1 MESINKV
8 TSSKSTQGLALVTD
22 SNGVI
27 NESRLSDVKI
37 TLLKNVTRPSDF
49 SVVPLCEVLES
60 IRSGQYQ
67 KEIDVLRG
75 AYQENRKQYTEGKL
89 RLPSVCFSGVFNGS
103 ARNNNFTH
111 HSGIFIVDIDDLSV
125 DAIGS
130 IKQRITQIRYI
141 VFVFVSP
148 SGVGLKVGVHISK
161 VSDGQAY
168 KECFNSVKTLFEEIC
183 AIDESGKDV
192 SRKCFVSHDPDM
204 YVNYSA
210 IVFEPVMSAVDVN
223 LYSEKALP
231 PVSRNIDHRVFPSKG
246 VLPLD
251 VLSALNSINP
261 DCDYTDWLAIG
272 MAVHNASDGSIEGF
286 QLWDSWSMQGESYPD
301 AIGETRYKW
310 ESFSGYNETPI
321 TVRTLYKKAYESGW
335 EGLGY
340 SELVELTTTLCADD
354 IDRTTDVIELMGK
367 CRLTPIEVD
376 SLLKKIKQKTSWSM
390 GALRESFKNDRSGS
404 CGNDQMK
411 IFREVRSAIGD
422 DNLIFAQSWFYKWNE
437 SGVWEKLEDI
447 YISQRLQTHCDNAG
461 YSYTASVIE
470 SSKKLMA
477 NSSYLKGH
485 IFDQCSNVI
494 NCLSGELH
502 FIGNKWELKEFDK
515 LSYRTTQIRTEY
527 DRDADCPRYKQF
539 LDEVFE
545 GEPDKEARK
554 TLLLEMMGYSLIQST
569 DYEKFMIL
577 TGVGANGKSVVLNIL
592 IAMLGQRQVSGVRPT
607 QLDNKFQVAH
617 LHGKLA
623 NVVTELPEGAVLRDS
638 EIKGISSGEL
648 MTAEHKNKDP
658 FDFSPFATLWMATN
672 HMPHCRDHSNAIY
685 RRAEVL
691 SFNREFKGD
700 KADTDLS
707 NKLIKELPGIFKM
720 ATDAIAGVFI
730 TGQFTHCPS
739 SEKAKSSWRLESDQ
753 VMQFLADEYEEVS
766 GETVLL
772 KDVFNTYKHIWVLHS
787 GTKHTYGRNKFYQR
801 LKELGCTV
809 KDTNHGDA
817 LVGYRIKPTET

>member
-8 TSSKSTQGLALVTD
+8 TSSKLTQGLALVTD

-27 NESRLSDVKI
+27 NEPSLSDVEI
-37 TLLKNVTRPSDF
+37 TFLENVRRPNDLSI
-49 SVVPLCEVLES
+49 VALQEALEG
-60 IRSGQYQ
+60 IQSGKYQ
-67 KEIDVLRG
+67 EEIDALRV
-75 AYQENRKQYTEGKL
+75 YYKESPKQYKDAKP
-89 RLPSVCFSGVFNGS
+89 RLPAFCFSGLFHGS
-103 ARNNNFTH
+103 AINNNFTH

-148 SGVGLKVGVHISK
+148 SGFGLKVGVRISK
-161 VSDGQAY
+161 VYDGQAY
-168 KECFNSVKTLFEEIC
+168 KAYFNSVKGLFEGIC
-183 AIDESGKDV
+183 TLDESGKDV
-192 SRKCFVSHDPDM
+192 ARKCFVSHDSDM

-210 IVFEPVMSAVDVN
+210 AVFEPVMSTVDVN

-251 VLSALNSINP
+251 VSSALNSINS

-272 MAVHNASDGSIEGF
+272 MAVHNASGGSIEGF
-286 QLWDSWSMQGESYPD
+286 QVWDSWSMQGESYPD
-301 AIGETRYKW
+301 ATGETQYKW
-310 ESFSGYNETPI
+310 ESFSGYNGTPI

-335 EGLGY
+335 KGLGY

-354 IDRTTDVIELMGK
+354 IDRPTEVIELMGK
-367 CRLTPIEVD
+367 SQLTPIEVD

-404 CGNDQMK
+404 GGNDQMK
-411 IFREVRSAIGD
+411 IFREVRNAIGD
-422 DNLIFAQSWFYKWNE
+422 DNLIFAQSWFFQWNE

-447 YISQRLQTHCDNAG
+447 YISQRLQTHCDTAG

-502 FIGNKWELKEFDK
+502 FIGDKWELKEFDK
-515 LSYRTTQIRTEY
+515 LSYRTTQIPVEY

-577 TGVGANGKSVVLNIL
+577 TGVGANGKSVVLNNL

-739 SEKAKSSWRLESDQ
+739 SEKAKNSWRLESDQ

-817 LVGYRIKPTET
+817 LVGYRIKLTET